1 MLSDNLH
8 LVKYWDGLESKP
20 FDPKTAIDSITSVVD
35 KCFSHLFKVPNEYL
49 PVIRL
54 AVHKMN
60 VYLNKN
66 GVQFLPTD
74 IKRRD
79 KNAPDLAEMSLA
91 AGIMAGFPE
100 NERKYDIILHA
111 CLIALLMIRRD
122 ETTRRLRLYSSTSN
136 FLEVYNSVDS
146 CFFGLTANDCET
158 ALLKRYANCMIV
170 AKEVI
175 IAKQNKER
183 LMNICACLNEG
194 TIYITGSGEKLETT
208 RRVKIYE
215 NETGLLRIPRA
226 ARSMQPIPS
235 PISSAV
241 LSNRFLTSNSCH
253 GLDFPCKQFIDS
265 IMNVLS
271 VVHGLININI
281 IPKKMSLRKAD
292 TATPGMPML
301 QSEKKQFVEI
311 VLLTTVDGCFLE
323 AGSIKEVVE
332 TVGHVDKEYIV
343 QNVITCNKKMT
354 AYLPHLA
361 EIDTFNEFGSSIWLP
376 AHDMNTSKGKDQ
388 LSSRNNSSVPQ
399 SSVIPCSQLPA
410 IGVDSSNSISRGTL
424 GGSLPQPSS
433 DGLHPQFTPSFN
445 WDHGFGFAAST
456 NSGSIGSLAPSNNN
470 KITILASKRYRTEA
484 KSSISMVKCIACSTN
499 GLFLETTSG
508 KSTSQHTSLET
519 TEDRL
524 SKKRKTDQRQMQV
537 LDANFLSVRTPISVA
552 NVSQA
557 PFYSYIPSTLYMGG
571 PAPAVGGGTSST
583 FTSEGFFPTST
594 SHAAVNASSTF
605 QSLPMSMSMSMPPS
619 VVVPSLASS
628 MNDVNAASTVLE
640 SFFSIV
646 CH

>member
-1 MLSDNLH
+1 
-8 LVKYWDGLESKP
+8 
-20 FDPKTAIDSITSVVD
+20 
-35 KCFSHLFKVPNEYL
+35 
-49 PVIRL
+49 
-54 AVHKMN
+54 
-60 VYLNKN
+60 
-66 GVQFLPTD
+66 
-74 IKRRD
+74 
-79 KNAPDLAEMSLA
+79 
-91 AGIMAGFPE
+91 
-100 NERKYDIILHA
+100 
-111 CLIALLMIRRD
+111 
-122 ETTRRLRLYSSTSN
+122 
-136 FLEVYNSVDS
+136 
-146 CFFGLTANDCET
+146 
-158 ALLKRYANCMIV
+158 
-170 AKEVI
+170 
-175 IAKQNKER
+175 
-183 LMNICACLNEG
+183 
-194 TIYITGSGEKLETT
+194 
-208 RRVKIYE
+208 
-215 NETGLLRIPRA
+215 
-226 ARSMQPIPS
+226 MQPISS

-519 TEDRL
+519 TEGRS
-524 SKKRKTDQRQMQV
+524 SKKRKTDERQMQV

-605 QSLPMSMSMSMPPS
+605 QSLPMSMSMPPS

-640 SFFSIV
+640 SSSQLYVISNKFDRPSVTLTAMTPAVVPYSQLLLSQQQQDDVDINSNRRRVNPSWDVSVTTEATDFIHASDAISGLLSLSTSSATNPSTKSNDKLEVYHSVSIAMPILSQSAIRMV
-646 CH
+646 